1 MSVRD
6 VVKVPG
12 SEKADKMT
20 IRDRAVRRLAWSLYA
35 LATMLIAATFLLA
48 WLNRPVRP
56 LSWSLLPTALLIPA
70 PFSLVGLVIAVR
82 RPHNMIGWIFLAI
95 GLSSILNVFG
105 GLYGEYSLVVRPGRL
120 PGGMWLALL
129 TSQTW
134 ALMLFPLVTFLP
146 MMFPYGRLP
155 SRGWRVVAW
164 LTSGAIVAVMLG
176 NMLLPDALDALD
188 NVAPVANPLA
198 FGSPAVLETVLLVS
212 FVVLLGSMLA
222 SVTSLILRFRRARG
236 AERQQLKWFA
246 YAAVL
251 LASSIVAGIV
261 GGERLALVLYSV
273 AIPFFPVAVGV
284 AILRHRLYDIDVLVN
299 RALVYG
305 ALSALLAGVYFG
317 GVVLLQGLARE
328 LTGQEESSLAVVV
341 STLSI
346 AALFQP
352 LRRWVQL
359 SIDRRFY
366 RRKYDAA
373 RTLQAFGVR
382 LRDEVDLQELTGDLL
397 GVVEETLQPAHL
409 SLWLRRKERTVR
421 GGREQAVGEKEEYL
435 SAD

>member
-1 MSVRD
+1 
-6 VVKVPG
+6 
-12 SEKADKMT
+12 MT

-35 LATMLIAATFLLA
+35 LATMLIAASLMLA
-48 WLNRPVRP
+48 WLNRGVRP
-56 LSWSLLPTALLIPA
+56 LSWGLLPNALLIPA
-70 PFSLVGLVIAVR
+70 PFSLVGLVIAAR
-82 RPHNMIGWIFLAI
+82 RPHNLIGWIFLAI
-95 GLSSILNVFG
+95 GLSSILNLFG
-105 GLYGEYSLVVRPGRL
+105 GLYGQYTLVVRPGRL
-120 PGGMWLALL
+120 PGGIWLALL
-129 TSQTW
+129 TSQLW
-134 ALMLFPLVTFLP
+134 ALVLFPLVTFLP
-146 MMFPYGRLP
+146 MMFPHGRLP
-155 SRGWRVVAW
+155 SQRWRAVTW
-164 LTSGAIVAVMLG
+164 LTSAAIVVIMLG
-176 NMLLPDALDALD
+176 NALAPDALAYLDA
-188 NVAPVANPLA
+188 VAPVANPLA
-198 FGSPAVLETVLLVS
+198 FDSPAVLGTLLLLS
-212 FVVLLGSMLA
+212 FVMLVGSMLA

-251 LASSIVAGIV
+251 LAISIVAGIP
-261 GGERLALVLYSV
+261 GGERLQIVLYSF
-273 AIPFFPVAVGV
+273 AIPCFPVAVGM

-352 LRRWVQL
+352 LRRRVQL

-421 GGREQAVGEKEEYL
+421 GGREQAVGEKKEYL
-435 SAD
+435 SGD